1 MSKIFISLLIVFGIY
16 SYQGNVDDAD
26 LRFVI
31 LTWKPGQDTSTEIS
45 INFRIN
51 DKTEIGKIYYDTR
64 PGDGTPSSYS
74 YSREATSKKFKGLT
88 GNVIQ
93 YVELSNL
100 TPGVPYYFIVVDE
113 TGEYSKEMKFKTIAK
128 DAENI
133 TFVSGGDMGDSDKTI
148 EMMAQAGKL
157 SPDIAIVGGD
167 IAYANGKFDSW
178 ERWNR
183 WLKGWKE
190 KMVTPD
196 GFSIPVIAAIGNHE
210 TNKWPGPIHAKAP
223 YYYYIFGY
231 GDSTY
236 FYKKFGKNLNLIFLD
251 TGHINSYKGDQLE
264 WMEEQLQELKD
275 ERLKVAVYH
284 VPLYPSHR
292 DFHLREAEMGRK
304 YWEPLFNEYKV
315 KFAME
320 NHDHTFKRSK
330 KIWGGSLA
338 TNEDDWTL
346 YVGDGAW
353 GKGGREVGPRWY
365 LEKFTSDAHFWLVS
379 LSADQIRFKA
389 ISDKEETLDDFTEGY

>member
-113 TGEYSKEMKFKTIAK
+113 TGEYAK

-133 TFVSGGDMGDSDKTI
+133 SFVSGGDMGDSDKTI

-196 GFSIPVIAAIGNHE
+196 GFSIPVMAAIGNHE

-284 VPLYPSHR
+284 VPLYPSHGKTKYKAILDKYFEYPKDIFEDLTKLKDKIKSVKDLKR
-292 DFHLREAEMGRK
+292 FGADLWPRTKMIGLCMLEM
-304 YWEPLFNEYKV
+304 EP
-315 KFAME
+315 
-320 NHDHTFKRSK
+320 
-330 KIWGGSLA
+330 
-338 TNEDDWTL
+338 
-346 YVGDGAW
+346 
-353 GKGGREVGPRWY
+353 GGRAE
-365 LEKFTSDAHFWLVS
+365 EKLG
-379 LSADQIRFKA
+379 QGGI
-389 ISDKEETLDDFTEGY
+389 